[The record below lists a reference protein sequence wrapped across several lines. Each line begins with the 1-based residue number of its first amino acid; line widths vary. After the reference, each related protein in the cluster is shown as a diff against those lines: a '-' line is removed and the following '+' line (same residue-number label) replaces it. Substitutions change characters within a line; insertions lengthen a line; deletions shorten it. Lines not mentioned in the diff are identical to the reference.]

1 MDKDL
6 GRLLYNYLL
15 ETGMAEGLAAYINV
29 FVLMLVVLVL
39 VFLLDILLWKILRAV
54 SVRLA
59 RKSKNNFDNFLVA
72 HRVPRYVAHVIPLLI
87 LLRFVPVAFEDFD
100 YAAIIALKTIKILFV
115 FLTLVIFRKFLK
127 SVNSYLKTLP
137 KFRDKPIDSYVQVF
151 MIFAWA
157 IGILTIFAIVTDTTV
172 WKFFTALGAASAV
185 VLLIFKDSILG
196 LVASIQVTINDMVR
210 IGDWITFEKYGA
222 DGDVVE
228 ISLATVKVRNFDM
241 TTTTI
246 PTYALISDSFKNWR
260 SMQASG
266 GRRIKRSLIIKQKSI
281 RFLTDEE
288 VERLKKIYL
297 IEAYITTRSQQIK
310 SHNQDNQINK
320 ELLVNGRNLTNFG
333 VFRKYVTNYLEGHS
347 AINKKMTLMV
357 RQLQPT
363 SQGIPLEVYAF
374 SSDKRWENYEYVM
387 ADIFDHL
394 LAALPYFSLEL
405 FELPSSTTFV
415 PTSEEETKI

>member
-1 MDKDL
+1 METMDKNL

-15 ETGMAEGLAAYINV
+15 ETGMGEDLAAYINL
-29 FVLMLVVLVL
+29 FVLLIVVLILVL
-39 VFLLDILLWKILRAV
+39 FLDILIWKILRWL

-72 HRVPRYVAHVIPLLI
+72 HRVPRYVAHIVPLTI
-87 LLRFVPVAFEDFD
+87 LLEFVPVAFADFD
-100 YAAIIALKTIKILFV
+100 YAEGIAMKTLKILFV
-115 FLTLVIFRKFLK
+115 LLTLIIFRKSFQSL
-127 SVNSYLKTLP
+127 NGYLKTLA
-137 KFRDKPIDSYVQVF
+137 KFRDKPINSYVQVF
-151 MIFAWA
+151 MIFAWI

-196 LVASIQVTINDMVR
+196 FVASIQVTINDMVR
-210 IGDWITFEKYGA
+210 IGDWISFEKYGA

-228 ISLATVKVRNFDM
+228 ISLATVKVQNFDK

-260 SMQASG
+260 SMQDSG
-266 GRRIKRSLIIKQKSI
+266 GRRIKRSLIIRQKSI
-281 RFLTDEE
+281 RFLTEE
-288 VERLKKIYL
+288 EIEKLKKIQL
-297 IEAYITTRSQQIK
+297 VEAYIGTRNEQIRTYNK
-310 SHNQDNQINK
+310 ENNINK

-333 VFRKYVTNYLEGHS
+333 VFRKYVTNYLESHS
-347 AINKKMTLMV
+347 AINKDMTLMV

-394 LAALPYFSLEL
+394 LAALPYFSLEIY
-405 FELPSSTTFV
+405 ELPVSLDHIHN
-415 PTSEEETKI
+415 P

>member
-1 MDKDL
+1 MKIMDKDL
-6 GRLLYNYLL
+6 GRLLYDYLL
-15 ETGMAEGLAAYINV
+15 ETGMSEGIAAYVNLL
-29 FVLMLVVLVL
+29 VLLVVVLILVT
-39 VFLLDILLWKILRAV
+39 FLDILIWKILRGL

-72 HRVPRYVAHVIPLLI
+72 HRVPRYVAHMVPLTI
-87 LLRFVPVAFEDFD
+87 LLEFVPVAFADFD
-100 YAAIIALKTIKILFV
+100 YAEGIALKAIKILYV
-115 FLTLVIFRKFLK
+115 FLTLIIFRKFFQ
-127 SVNSYLKTLP
+127 SVNGYLKTLP

-151 MIFAWA
+151 MIFAW
-157 IGILTIFAIVTDTTV
+157 IVGILTIFAIVTETTV

-185 VLLIFKDSILG
+185 ILLIFKDSILG

-222 DGDVVE
+222 DGDVIE
-228 ISLATVKVRNFDM
+228 ISLATVKVQNFDM

-266 GRRIKRSLIIKQKSI
+266 GRRIKRSLIIRQKSI
-281 RFLTDEE
+281 RFLSSDES
-288 VERLKKIYL
+288 ERLKKIQL
-297 IEAYITTRSQQIK
+297 VEAYIASRNEQINNYNE
-310 SHNQDNQINK
+310 SNQINK

-333 VFRKYVTNYLEGHS
+333 LFRKYVTNYLESHS
-347 AINKKMTLMV
+347 AINKGMTLMV

-363 SQGIPLEVYAF
+363 PQGIPLEVYAF

-394 LAALPYFSLEL
+394 LAALPYFSLEV
-405 FELPSSTTFV
+405 FELPVSLE
-415 PTSEEETKI
+415 PTQGK

>member
-1 MDKDL
+1 MKIMDKDL
-6 GRLLYNYLL
+6 GRLLYDYLL
-15 ETGMAEGLAAYINV
+15 ETGMSEGVAAYVNLL
-29 FVLMLVVLVL
+29 VLLVVVLILVT
-39 VFLLDILLWKILRAV
+39 FLDILIWKILRGL

-72 HRVPRYVAHVIPLLI
+72 HRVPRYVAHMVPLTI
-87 LLRFVPVAFEDFD
+87 LLEFVPVAFADFD
-100 YAAIIALKTIKILFV
+100 YAEGIALKAIKILYV
-115 FLTLVIFRKFLK
+115 FLTLIIFRKFFQ
-127 SVNSYLKTLP
+127 SVNGYLKTLP

-151 MIFAWA
+151 MIFAW
-157 IGILTIFAIVTDTTV
+157 IVGILTIFAIVTETTV

-185 VLLIFKDSILG
+185 ILLIFKDSILG

-222 DGDVVE
+222 DGDVIE
-228 ISLATVKVRNFDM
+228 ISLATVKVQNFDM

-266 GRRIKRSLIIKQKSI
+266 GRRIKRSLIIRQKSI
-281 RFLTDEE
+281 RFLSSDES
-288 VERLKKIYL
+288 ERLKKIQL
-297 IEAYITTRSQQIK
+297 VEAYIASRNEQINNYNE
-310 SHNQDNQINK
+310 SNQINK

-333 VFRKYVTNYLEGHS
+333 LFRKYVTNYLESHS
-347 AINKKMTLMV
+347 AINKGMTLMV

-363 SQGIPLEVYAF
+363 PQGIPLEVYAF

-394 LAALPYFSLEL
+394 LAALPYFSLEV
-405 FELPSSTTFV
+405 FELPVSLE
-415 PTSEEETKI
+415 PTQGK

>member
-6 GRLLYNYLL
+6 GRLLYDYLL
-15 ETGMAEGLAAYINV
+15 ETGMSEGVAAYVNLL
-29 FVLMLVVLVL
+29 VLLVVVLILVT
-39 VFLLDILLWKILRAV
+39 FLDILIWKILRGL

-59 RKSKNNFDNFLVA
+59 RKPKNNFDNFLVA
-72 HRVPRYVAHVIPLLI
+72 HRVPRYVAHMVPLTI
-87 LLRFVPVAFEDFD
+87 LLEFVPVAFADFD
-100 YAAIIALKTIKILFV
+100 YAEGIALKAIKILYV
-115 FLTLVIFRKFLK
+115 FLTLIIFRKFFQ
-127 SVNSYLKTLP
+127 SVNGYLKTLP

-151 MIFAWA
+151 MIFAW
-157 IGILTIFAIVTDTTV
+157 IVGILTIFAIVTETTV

-185 VLLIFKDSILG
+185 ILLIFKDSILG

-222 DGDVVE
+222 DGDVIE
-228 ISLATVKVRNFDM
+228 ISLATVKVQNFDM

-266 GRRIKRSLIIKQKSI
+266 GRRIKRSLIIRQKSI
-281 RFLTDEE
+281 RFLSSDES
-288 VERLKKIYL
+288 ERLKKIQL
-297 IEAYITTRSQQIK
+297 VEAYIASRNEQINNYNE
-310 SHNQDNQINK
+310 SNQINK

-333 VFRKYVTNYLEGHS
+333 LFRKYVTNYLESHS
-347 AINKKMTLMV
+347 AINKGMTLMV

-363 SQGIPLEVYAF
+363 PQGIPLEVYAF

-394 LAALPYFSLEL
+394 LAALPYFSLEV
-405 FELPSSTTFV
+405 FELPVSLE
-415 PTSEEETKI
+415 PTQGK

>member
-1 MDKDL
+1 MDKNL

-15 ETGMAEGLAAYINV
+15 ETGMGEDLAAYINL
-29 FVLMLVVLVL
+29 FVLLIVVLILVL
-39 VFLLDILLWKILRAV
+39 FLDILIWKILRWL

-72 HRVPRYVAHVIPLLI
+72 HRVPRYVAHIVPLTI
-87 LLRFVPVAFEDFD
+87 LLEFVPVAFADFD
-100 YAAIIALKTIKILFV
+100 YAEGIAMKTLKILFV
-115 FLTLVIFRKFLK
+115 LLTLIIFRKSFQSL
-127 SVNSYLKTLP
+127 NGYLKTLA
-137 KFRDKPIDSYVQVF
+137 KFRDKPINSYVQVF
-151 MIFAWA
+151 MIFAWI

-196 LVASIQVTINDMVR
+196 FVASIQVTINDMVR
-210 IGDWITFEKYGA
+210 IGDWISFEKYGA

-228 ISLATVKVRNFDM
+228 ISLATVKVQNFDK

-260 SMQASG
+260 SMQDSG
-266 GRRIKRSLIIKQKSI
+266 GRRIKRSLIIRQKSI
-281 RFLTDEE
+281 RFLTEE
-288 VERLKKIYL
+288 EIEKLKKIQL
-297 IEAYITTRSQQIK
+297 VEAYIGTRNEQIRTYNK
-310 SHNQDNQINK
+310 ENSINK

-333 VFRKYVTNYLEGHS
+333 VFRKYVTNYLESHS
-347 AINKKMTLMV
+347 AINKDMTLMV

-394 LAALPYFSLEL
+394 LAALPYFSLEIY
-405 FELPSSTTFV
+405 ELPVSLDHIHN
-415 PTSEEETKI
+415 P

>member
-1 MDKDL
+1 MDKNL

-15 ETGMAEGLAAYINV
+15 ETGMGEDLAAYINL
-29 FVLMLVVLVL
+29 FVLLIVVLILVL
-39 VFLLDILLWKILRAV
+39 FLDILIWKILRWL

-72 HRVPRYVAHVIPLLI
+72 HRVPRYVAHIVPLTI
-87 LLRFVPVAFEDFD
+87 LLEFVPVAFADFD
-100 YAAIIALKTIKILFV
+100 YAEGIAMKTLKILFV
-115 FLTLVIFRKFLK
+115 LLTLIIFRKSFQSL
-127 SVNSYLKTLP
+127 NGYLKTLA
-137 KFRDKPIDSYVQVF
+137 KFRDKPINSYVQVF
-151 MIFAWA
+151 MIFAWI

-196 LVASIQVTINDMVR
+196 FVASIQVTINDMVR
-210 IGDWITFEKYGA
+210 IGDWISFEKYGA
-222 DGDVVE
+222 DGDVIE
-228 ISLATVKVRNFDM
+228 ISLARVKVQNFDK

-260 SMQASG
+260 SMQDSG
-266 GRRIKRSLIIKQKSI
+266 GRRIKRSLIIRQKSI
-281 RFLTDEE
+281 RFLTEE
-288 VERLKKIYL
+288 EIEKLKKIQL
-297 IEAYITTRSQQIK
+297 VEAYIGTRNEQIRTYNK
-310 SHNQDNQINK
+310 ENSINK

-333 VFRKYVTNYLEGHS
+333 VFRKYVTNYLESHS
-347 AINKKMTLMV
+347 AINKDMTLMV

-394 LAALPYFSLEL
+394 LAALPYFSLEIY
-405 FELPSSTTFV
+405 ELPVSLDHIHN
-415 PTSEEETKI
+415 P